1 MKFGMYLIQTAVITM
16 QQYKNCLF
24 MSMFHGDGPSYS
36 FVFSNFI
43 YQMYVNYDKGLMIMK
58 NE

>member
-24 MSMFHGDGPSYS
+24 MSLFHGDGPSYS
-36 FVFSNFI
+36 IVFSNFI
-43 YQMYVNYDKGLMIMK
+43 YQMYINYV
-58 NE
+58 